1 MSFLIHWIPTFVG
14 AAILAVAGFLLAA
27 SERRDKRRKS
37 EFWSRA
43 LSSGSDAGGFG
54 SEARDSA
61 GDAPGPARATGSAAT
76 PPRP

>member
-43 LSSGSDAGGFG
+43 LSSGSDAGG
-54 SEARDSA
+54 
-61 GDAPGPARATGSAAT
+61 
-76 PPRP
+76 